1 MKKVTSKEQ
10 FKELPDWMLDI
21 GNYSTGNIHYMR
33 RIDTEMDLTA
43 TQGRCRCVSAAD
55 ISFNTDHEGNSKDDA
70 SAGAIGK
77 TELEPSEGKGVVAP
91 EENKLLFNSPA
102 NPAINNKGEEKK
114 GFKFLSAAS
123 LIPKKGEKG
132 EDAYFITP
140 RVLGVADGVSGWY
153 QYRIDAAK
161 FSRELMENCNKE
173 ALSAIESSPSA
184 AVDLVDVLAKAY
196 SNTRSIGSSTAT
208 LIAIN
213 DDSLHG
219 VNLGDSG
226 FMCFSKRGGE
236 YVCHGVSKEKQH
248 DFNTPFQLCN
258 VPSEDYIKKLRE
270 VLPEGDVRHLTK
282 IISKRD
288 LCQDSPSDSDK
299 YTIKLHQDDIVVM
312 GTDGTS
318 SHAHRIL
325 C

>member
-1 MKKVTSKEQ
+1 MKKVTSKGQ
-10 FKELPDWMLDI
+10 FKNFPDWTPDI
-21 GNYSTGNIHYMR
+21 GNQSTGSIHYMR

-43 TQGRCRCVSAAD
+43 APGRDRCNSDAE
-55 ISFNTDHEGNSKDDA
+55 ISFNAGHEGNSKGEA
-70 SAGAIGK
+70 SVGAVGK
-77 TELEPSEGKGVVAP
+77 SELEPGEGKGAVAL

-102 NPAINNKGEEKK
+102 NPTMNNKGEEKK
-114 GFKFLSAAS
+114 EFKFLSAAS
-123 LIPKKGEKG
+123 LVPKKGEKG

-173 ALSAIESSPSA
+173 VLKAIGNSPKT
-184 AVDLVDVLAKAY
+184 AVDLVDVLTKAY

-213 DDSLHG
+213 GDSLDG

-226 FMCFSKRGGE
+226 FMCFSRRGGE

-258 VPSEDYIKKLRE
+258 VPSEDYIRQLRE
-270 VLPEGDVRHLTK
+270 VLPEGDVKHLAK
-282 IISKRD
+282 IISKRE
-288 LCQDSPSDSDK
+288 LCQDSPSDGDK
-299 YTIKLHQDDIVVM
+299 YTIKLRQDDIVVV
-312 GTDGTS
+312 GTDGIS
-318 SHAHRIL
+318 LRVRRVL
-325 C
+325 